1 MDGKKLIELK
11 QERATVTNSIRSI
24 MTEFENKEMDATKK
38 EEMTKIE
45 NRFDEI
51 NNLILKEEKQLA
63 RERSIGEK
71 ANEDDKTKDK
81 GKVDEMRAAFTDY
94 IRNGSK
100 ASFDIYNA
108 LQQSVPT
115 QAGNLVAPEKF
126 VMDLIKELDNNMFM
140 RQKAKVLPPLQG
152 AQSLGYPKRTAR
164 MGAAVWGTEISAP
177 TPDTT
182 LAFGKKEFK
191 PNPSTAEILLS
202 KTLIRNAPGVDGIV
216 LSEMAMIF
224 GELQEI
230 AYMGGTGVAQ
240 PLGVFTPSAD
250 GISTARDV
258 STGNTTTA
266 VTFDGLIETKYSVKD
281 QYQKACEWIFHR
293 DAIKQIAKIKDLEGQ
308 YVWLPSV
315 IVDRPDTLLGKII
328 NSSEYAPNVF
338 TAGLYVGLYGDLKN
352 YWICDSLTMEI
363 QALFELYA
371 RTNQVDY
378 IARLETDGMPVLDEA
393 FARIKLATV

>member
-1 MDGKKLIELK
+1 MNGVKLIELK
-11 QERATVTNSIRSI
+11 QERATVTNGIRSI

-51 NNLILKEEKQLA
+51 NDLIVKEEKQLV

-71 ANEDDKTKDK
+71 LNDDDKTKDK
-81 GKVDEMRAAFTDY
+81 GRVDEVQAAFKDY
-94 IRNGSK
+94 IISGSK
-100 ASFDIYNA
+100 SAFDIYNA

-126 VMDLIKELDNNMFM
+126 VMDLIKELDNTLFM

-164 MGAAVWGTEISAP
+164 MGAAIWGTEISAP

-191 PNPSTAEILLS
+191 PNPATAEILLS
-202 KTLIRNAPGVDGIV
+202 KTLIRNAPEVEGIV
-216 LSEMAMIF
+216 LSEMAMVF
-224 GELQEI
+224 GELMEI
-230 AYMGGTGVAQ
+230 AYMTGTGVTQ
-240 PLGVFTPSAD
+240 PLGIFTASAD
-250 GISTARDV
+250 GISVARDV
-258 STGNTTTA
+258 SVGNTTTA
-266 VTFDGLIETKYSVKD
+266 MTFDGLIEAKYSIKD
-281 QYQKACEWIFHR
+281 QYQKGCEWIFNR
-293 DAIKQIAKIKDLEGQ
+293 LGVKMLAKLKDLDGQ
-308 YVWLPSV
+308 YIWQPSV
-315 IVDRPDTLLGKII
+315 VAGTPDLLLGKPV
-328 NSSEYAPNVF
+328 NSSEYAPGIF
-338 TAGLYVGLYGDLKN
+338 TAGLYVGFYGDLKN

-393 FARIKLATV
+393 FARVTLAAV